1 MKKEKRPE
9 AVRSVENVYESY
21 HLLLLLLGNY
31 FLVNDGILLLVL
43 FKTFWDQHLH
53 EIIKQCGENIFSKYS
68 ECFGKIMERP
78 ITLYHPQVFMENMT
92 FVLSFKL

>member
-43 FKTFWDQHLH
+43 FKTFL
-53 EIIKQCGENIFSKYS
+53 GPAFA
-68 ECFGKIMERP
+68 
-78 ITLYHPQVFMENMT
+78 
-92 FVLSFKL
+92 